1 MEVFLMI
8 RCHETTIFTDV
19 KEQSNV
25 IELKRPLEDFTSQRA
40 RPQAAAPVE
49 LAFRADEAF
58 EALCIEP
65 FSSPPELPALCDEA
79 AGLRKQRQ

>member
-8 RCHETTIFTDV
+8 CCHETTIFTNV
-19 KEQSNV
+19 KEQSNDDGKTLG
-25 IELKRPLEDFTSQRA
+25 ECSFTSQRA

-58 EALCIEP
+58 EDLCIEP